1 MCNRSGGLI
10 ARTLEQEGIPTV
22 LVMMYK
28 EMADKVRPPRVAHV
42 RFPFG
47 RPFGEPGNAL
57 QQRVIVEDALRVL
70 ETATVPGTIVELPYR
85 WRRED
90 YGRILE
96 ERRAQQGSA
105 LHPHFSYRDSG

>member
-10 ARTLEQEGIPTV
+10 ARAIEKVGIPTV

-28 EMADKVRPPRVAHV
+28 ERAERTRPPRVAHV

-47 RPFGEPGNAL
+47 RPLGEPNNPD
-57 QQRVIVEDALRVL
+57 QHRVIIEDALRVL
-70 ETATVPGTIVELPYR
+70 ETATEPGTIVELPYR

-90 YGRILE
+90 YGRILA
-96 ERRAQQGSA
+96 ERGARQAA
-105 LHPHFSYRDSG
+105 N

>member
-10 ARTLEQEGIPTV
+10 ARAVEKVGIPTV

-28 EMADKVRPPRVAHV
+28 GLAEKLHPPRVAHV

-47 RPFGEPGNAL
+47 RPLGEPNNPD
-57 QQRVIVEDALRVL
+57 QHRVVIEDALQVL
-70 ETATVPGTIVELPYR
+70 ETATKPGIIVQLPYR

-90 YGRILE
+90 YGKIRA
-96 ERRAQQGSA
+96 ERSA
-105 LHPHFSYRDSG
+105 RQAAN